1 MIDVLLNLCF
11 RVIFCRFLKRNLF
24 VMCQVDEDYGRDIRS
39 ADFLSIS
46 KQCVKCK
53 VHTPA
58 VLLRVGDPY
67 CRGCFHEY
75 FIHKFRAMLGKNRI
89 IFPGERVLLAVSGG
103 PSSCSMLHQVQ
114 QGLSVNAH
122 KKLRFT
128 PGIVFIDEG
137 ALIGRSL
144 EDRHKTNT
152 NIRVL
157 FESTGFPFHIV
168 PLEQVLELPTLVLTR
183 PHMSGSNSASS
194 YKVAV
199 GKFDQNKS
207 CAIQPSCQQKEPVD
221 VSKVH
226 TVQLQQ
232 LVTSVKTHTAREE
245 LLNMLRQHLLLHMAR
260 IEGYSKLMLGDNCTR
275 LAVKLL
281 SNISLGRGSQT
292 ALDTGFSDSRYGDV
306 IAVRPMRDYSAKE
319 IAYYNHL
326 FNVPYVFISGLDS
339 KASDKDSIQRL
350 TESFVTKLQTAF
362 PSTVRTIYRTSEKLQ
377 TACKGPSAV
386 EDSPRCVLCL
396 CALDTFAENASAFQ
410 ATLIS
415 EQLSQNNR
423 PDDCLPTLKYDAN
436 KSAANCSGQCHE
448 DGSCSLSLSKL
459 EAVELKT
466 LLCYSCQLTIKDMS
480 SLKHLPSYIV
490 SEAQRRLRR
499 SQMRAEISNFLLDE
513 TA

>member
-58 VLLRVGDPY
+58 VLLRIV
-67 CRGCFHEY
+67 
-75 FIHKFRAMLGKNRI
+75 
-89 IFPGERVLLAVSGG
+89 
-103 PSSCSMLHQVQ
+103 CS
-114 QGLSVNAH
+114 
-122 KKLRFT
+122 
-128 PGIVFIDEG
+128 EG

-168 PLEQVLELPTLVLTR
+168 PLEQVSLPTLVLTR
-183 PHMSGSNSASS
+183 PHMSGSNCASS

-362 PSTVRTIYRTSEKLQ
+362 PSTVRTIYR
-377 TACKGPSAV
+377 SAYILHLLLCMPQ
-386 EDSPRCVLCL
+386 SLMMLLCL
-396 CALDTFAENASAFQ
+396 C
-410 ATLIS
+410 
-415 EQLSQNNR
+415 
-423 PDDCLPTLKYDAN
+423 
-436 KSAANCSGQCHE
+436 
-448 DGSCSLSLSKL
+448 KL

-466 LLCYSCQLTIKDMS
+466 LLCYSCQLTIKDM
-480 SLKHLPSYIV
+480 V
-490 SEAQRRLRR
+490 SGKGAVAGLVFF
-499 SQMRAEISNFLLDE
+499 IGL
-513 TA
+513 